1 MIGLSSIFSSKRSNN
16 LDFQSNEVYAWTIAY
31 ITMPSFSIL
40 LNERRESFLFL
51 KTYYN
56 NEIYISIFAYF
67 ILLMFIWYS
76 LFVYIFENMVLKSL
90 ILKRLILKKKKL
102 YFPQRLEF
110 LVNTKQ
116 KSSKISHTFSHKYST
131 HFTQPHHVRYSFFFF
146 KCPDTLLGAQS
157 DSHFVDFY
165 NPPPVV
171 ENLLTFDKINI
182 FCNRLVNSQFNN
194 IS

>member
-40 LNERRESFLFL
+40 LNEREESFLFL

-76 LFVYIFENMVLKSL
+76 LFVYIFENMVLKSY
-90 ILKRLILKKKKL
+90 ILKRLILKKKVV
-102 YFPQRLEF
+102 F
-110 LVNTKQ
+110 
-116 KSSKISHTFSHKYST
+116 SSKVGIFS
-131 HFTQPHHVRYSFFFF
+131 
-146 KCPDTLLGAQS
+146 
-157 DSHFVDFY
+157 
-165 NPPPVV
+165 
-171 ENLLTFDKINI
+171 
-182 FCNRLVNSQFNN
+182 
-194 IS
+194 